1 MKKIML
7 IASAMSA
14 LSLPVSASAIELG
27 DEGGLECGPYA
38 KVGVVGGMITGAESA
53 RLDQAD
59 ATGKKHL
66 PLTTSMPFGGTLNAG
81 ITITPWL
88 RAELGVMYL
97 RNISAEVEVGKG
109 KVEVGK
115 GKVEVGKG
123 KADSRGE
130 IKADSG
136 GGTDAPIRKRFKLTP
151 PQPTIMPI
159 SIADRDFAIDIRN
172 ITQAQAQAAQPQLN
186 DEQRAAAR
194 VAWLKNYAGI
204 DYRVK
209 DPNNPNGP
217 MVINPVL
224 LNIPQGNPNPVGNPP
239 QRANQPADFA
249 IHNHEQWR
257 YMVIGLAA
265 LSNANK
271 PSDPPVKVLSDKI
284 TQIYN
289 DIRPFADIVGIDVPN
304 VALPNSASVEQIQNK
319 MQELNE
325 ILEEVR
331 DSFEGFIGGNAFA
344 NQIQLNFVIP
354 QQAQQQQQGQGQQQQ
369 AQATAQEAAA
379 AAAVRLLNGNDQIV
393 QLYKDLVKLKRHAG
407 FKKSMD
413 KLAAQQE
420 EDAKQK
426 EEDAKQKE
434 EDAKQKEEDAKQK
447 EGSCKKDDKE
457 GVSKE
462 TEFDLSMIV
471 GQVKLYADL
480 VATESFSI
488 YAGVGAGVAH
498 TYGKIDEKDIKGHTG
513 MVASGAL
520 GVAIHAAEGVY
531 VDIEGCY
538 MYSFS
543 KIEEKYSINPLT
555 ANIAVR
561 YNF

>member
-14 LSLPVSASAIELG
+14 LSLPFSASAIELG

-59 ATGKKHL
+59 TTGKKHL

-81 ITITPWL
+81 MTITPWL

-115 GKVEVGKG
+115 GK
-123 KADSRGE
+123 
-130 IKADSG
+130 ADSG

-159 SIADRDFAIDIRN
+159 SIADRDFGIDIRN
-172 ITQAQAQAAQPQLN
+172 IPQAQAQAAQPQLN

-257 YMVIGLAA
+257 YMVLDLLHYQMLINLAIL
-265 LSNANK
+265 LSK
-271 PSDPPVKVLSDKI
+271 YLSDKI

-304 VALPNSASVEQIQNK
+304 GALPNSASVEQIQNK

-325 ILEEVR
+325 LLEEVR
-331 DSFEGFIGGNAFA
+331 DSFEGYIGGNAFA

-354 QQAQQQQQGQGQQQQ
+354 QQAQQQQQQGQGQQQQ

-434 EDAKQKEEDAKQK
+434 
-447 EGSCKKDDKE
+447 GSCKKDDKE

-488 YAGVGAGVAH
+488 YAGVGAGLAH
-498 TYGKIDEKDIKGHTG
+498 TYGKIDDKDIKGHTG

-531 VDIEGCY
+531 VDIEGSY

-543 KIEEKYSINPLT
+543 KIEERYSINPLM
-555 ANIAVR
+555 ASIAVR